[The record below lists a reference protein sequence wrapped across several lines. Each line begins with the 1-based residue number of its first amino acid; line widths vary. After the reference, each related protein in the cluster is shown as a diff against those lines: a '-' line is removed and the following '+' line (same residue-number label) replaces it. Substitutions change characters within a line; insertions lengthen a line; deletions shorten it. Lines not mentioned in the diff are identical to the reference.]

1 MIQENGINEEI
12 DETAVQC
19 NNNNDDDVI
28 YPTTLTGV
36 TKMNGGVFTNH
47 PSPWYFNGYSLFYDN
62 N

>member
-12 DETAVQC
+12 DETTVQC

-36 TKMNGGVFTNH
+36 TKMNGGVFTSH
-47 PSPWYFNGYSLFYDN
+47 PSP
-62 N
+62 